1 MAYLSHRILCSK
13 YNTSCYYHF
22 ADDGEDIEG
31 LPSDDDVEITYFE
44 LVLLSSL
51 TRHLHVYES
60 VSCFKGFV

>member
-1 MAYLSHRILCSK
+1 MYLTTIWILCSK

-51 TRHLHVYES
+51 TRHLRVY
-60 VSCFKGFV
+60 CFKGFV